1 MFSKESLGVS
11 TKKKKNKRNLDL
23 LTLAYD
29 VSGKAY
35 RNSPIGRATKFAIT
49 NDVTKSFRDLLIDK
63 TLGDKE
69 HVGAFAKYLTGGTVG
84 NKPISELS
92 DHQIDAVKYSHHI
105 NQYPYRDERSSQ
117 YDPESNL
124 LSTYRTAYVPHEVDG
139 KEYNPNQ
146 RTSGFLGHANLK
158 IDEQTGDARLT
169 DVWDVDKDKNY
180 KPARGKAHFDLQE
193 GFIPVKFGKHH
204 FRVPVA
210 SMAYD
215 AATWLGI
222 NKDMNIDV
230 RIPAERLSAKSID
243 YMPNYKPEIPI
254 PKPEKKKK

>member
-1 MFSKESLGVS
+1 MISKESLGVS
-11 TKKKKNKRNLDL
+11 KKEKKNKRNLDL

-49 NDVTKSFRDLLIDK
+49 NDATKRARDLLIDK

-69 HVGAFAKYLTGGTVG
+69 HAGAFVKYLTGGTVG

-92 DHQIDAVKYSHHI
+92 DTQLDAVKWSHHI
-105 NQYPYRDERSSQ
+105 GDYPERISGR
-117 YDPESNL
+117 DPESNL
-124 LSTYRTAYVPHEVDG
+124 LSTYRSAQFDHEVDG
-139 KEYNPNQ
+139 KLYAPNQ

-158 IDEQTGDARLT
+158 VDKQTGDARVT
-169 DVWDVDKDKNY
+169 DHWNVDPDKKY
-180 KPARGKAHFDLQE
+180 KPMRGQAHYDLQE
-193 GFIPVKFGKHH
+193 GFIPVTFGKKS
-204 FRVPVA
+204 FDVPVA

-230 RIPAERLSAKSID
+230 KIPAEQFSATSID
-243 YMPNYKPEIPI
+243 YRPI
-254 PKPEKKKK
+254 TPVTPVPKSEKKKK

>member
-49 NDVTKSFRDLLIDK
+49 NDVTKSFRNLLIDK

-69 HVGAFAKYLTGGTVG
+69 HIGAFAKYLTGGTVG
-84 NKPISELS
+84 NKPITELS
-92 DHQIDAVKYSHHI
+92 DTQLDAVKWSHHT
-105 NQYPYRDERSSQ
+105 NQYPERQSGRD
-117 YDPESNL
+117 PNSNL
-124 LSTYRTAYVPHEVDG
+124 LSTYMTRMFDHEVDG
-139 KEYNPNQ
+139 KEYQPTQ

-158 IDEQTGDARLT
+158 VDEQTGDARLT
-169 DVWDVDKDKNY
+169 DVWDVDKDKKY
-180 KPARGKAHFDLQE
+180 KPARGMKHFDLQE
-193 GFIPVKFGKHH
+193 GFVPVTFGKKR
-204 FRVPVA
+204 FKVPVA

-222 NKDMNIDV
+222 NRDMNIDV
-230 RIPAERLSAKSID
+230 RIPAERLSAKTID

-254 PKPEKKKK
+254 NKPAKITKK

>member
-11 TKKKKNKRNLDL
+11 KKKTKNKRNLDL
-23 LTLAYD
+23 LTLAYN

-49 NDVTKSFRDLLIDK
+49 NDVTKRARDLLIDK

-69 HVGAFAKYLTGGTVG
+69 HIGAFAKYLTGGTVG
-84 NKPISELS
+84 NKPITELS
-92 DHQIDAVKYSHHI
+92 DTQLDAVKWSHHTGD
-105 NQYPYRDERSSQ
+105 YPERTSGR
-117 YDPESNL
+117 DPESTL
-124 LSTYRTAYVPHEVDG
+124 LSTYMTRMFDHEVDG
-139 KEYNPNQ
+139 KEYQPNQ

-158 IDEQTGDARLT
+158 IDETTGDAHLT
-169 DVWDVDKDKNY
+169 DHWNVDPDKKY
-180 KPARGKAHFDLQE
+180 KPARGMKHYDLQE
-193 GFIPVKFGKHH
+193 GSIPVKFGKHK
-204 FRVPVA
+204 FNVPVA

-230 RIPAERLSAKSID
+230 KIPAEQLSAKSID
-243 YMPNYKPEIPI
+243 YMPNYKPELSI